1 MSQEEVKVQA
11 SKRLLSRAV
20 RCGRASW
27 YMGRASVSCEGL
39 SGSCHNQEN
48 LALRISKIVPKVD
61 LRNIQLLAGVG
72 VHACE
77 PTVVGAGVEGDS
89 LRPAQVTYHA
99 PFLKN
104 TYNKKQKQV
113 QKKHSGLCKICKVW
127 KTVTRNL
134 YALLNLSKTFQRL

>member
-1 MSQEEVKVQA
+1 MGGSEGASQREA
-11 SKRLLSRAV
+11 LLTCRAV
-20 RCGRASW
+20 RQGPPGTQAEHHLAVR
-27 YMGRASVSCEGL
+27 GL
-39 SGSCHNQEN
+39 SGSCHHQEN
-48 LALRISKIVPKVD
+48 LALRISKIVSKVY

-89 LRPAQVTYHA
+89 LRPAQVTYYA
-99 PFLKN
+99 PLLKN

>member
-1 MSQEEVKVQA
+1 MSCGAAGA
-11 SKRLLSRAV
+11 SWYT
-20 RCGRASW
+20 GRASF
-27 YMGRASVSCEGL
+27 SCERVKRVL
-39 SGSCHNQEN
+39 SPPGN
-48 LALRISKIVPKVD
+48 LALRISKIVSKVY

-89 LRPAQVTYHA
+89 LRPAQVTYYA

-113 QKKHSGLCKICKVW
+113 QKKHSGLCKISKVW